1 MYLCELFLLAHVI
14 YGGVPRVGAA
24 AFYIKYTLAFQD
36 VAAMF
41 GVIYMSRHSLLLSLG
56 VDNLCMP

>member
-14 YGGVPRVGAA
+14 YGGVLCVGAA
-24 AFYIKYTLAFQD
+24 TFYIKYTLAFQD

-41 GVIYMSRHSLLLSLG
+41 GVI
-56 VDNLCMP
+56 CMLVAAPPAAFVTGR

>member
-14 YGGVPRVGAA
+14 YGGVLRVGTAT
-24 AFYIKYTLAFQD
+24 FYIKYTLAFQD

-41 GVIYMSRHSLLLSLG
+41 GVIYYMLVAAPLAPFITGR
-56 VDNLCMP
+56 